1 MATQRLGTR
10 HQGTGGGTFDFTTL
24 LQDFKQKEADALA
37 ANKAREDQ
45 INQTYADLIARS
57 SEGGFM
63 KEAGLADIEKAKTQ
77 AIGSG
82 MQQLISSGMYG
93 TTTAASLPMRA
104 EADASTSRL
113 KLEDML
119 EQRTMGLR
127 ERQAGFTERISD
139 PYPDYGMLMQAAMA
153 QNSQP
158 SYQPLP
164 TYGGGGGG
172 TSQPSIFGQGP
183 SASTLKEQARY
194 TGASSS
200 SGSGP
205 DYISKVY
212 TPSGTTSFS
221 PYQAPNRQLT
231 YQEQV
236 LKKKA

>member
-1 MATQRLGTR
+1 MPGPWNASKV
-10 HQGTGGGTFDFTTL
+10 GTGGGTFDFTTL
-24 LQDFKQKEADALA
+24 LQEFKQKEADALA
-37 ANKAREDQ
+37 ANKARETQ

-57 SEGGFM
+57 SEGGYM
-63 KEAGLADIEKAKTQ
+63 KEAGLADIEKSKTQ

-119 EQRTMGLR
+119 EQRTMGLKLG
-127 ERQAGFTERISD
+127 QAGFTERIED

-164 TYGGGGGG
+164 MYGGGGG
-172 TSQPSIFGQGP
+172 TPRPTDSFDYW
-183 SASTLKEQARY
+183 TDQARARRTPAPAPSY
-194 TGASSS
+194 STPERVNYDKGQATLGTGK
-200 SGSGP
+200 
-205 DYISKVY
+205 ISYNYK
-212 TPSGTTSFS
+212 
-221 PYQAPNRQLT
+221 
-231 YQEQV
+231 
-236 LKKKA
+236 